1 MYVALAQRKEMRKVQ
16 LEQQYN
22 QRLPLVPAG
31 GRGPGPMPG
40 MYPPA
45 GAQPMYFQPGPMGGR
60 GMPNGAPA
68 PYGYPPMM
76 GGRGAPSFRGRGAGR
91 GPRPDFGMMAGPGG
105 YPGAMG
111 GFPGR
116 GPAGPRGRGPRG
128 PGREGFGGRGEMDF
142 GGRGGRGGPGRGME
156 AGPYSGRGG
165 AGAGRGRGPMGSA
178 PPPPGAL
185 ATPSAVVPGQDGAGL
200 TTAMLAAADP
210 GQQKQMLGERL
221 FPQVQVRVSPFVT
234 PTSSP
239 RHSAERG
246 D

>member
-45 GAQPMYFQPGPMGGR
+45 GAQPLYFQPGPMGGR

-128 PGREGFGGRGEMDF
+128 PGQ
-142 GGRGGRGGPGRGME
+142 GPKPAR
-156 AGPYSGRGG
+156 AGKPYGH
-165 AGAGRGRGPMGSA
+165 PGSA
-178 PPPPGAL
+178 PSFPSDHANPGSFNAYDRPRGPRP
-185 ATPSAVVPGQDGAGL
+185 AGAKPSGPRPSGAGPSR
-200 TTAMLAAADP
+200 AGPAGARPSGPRPSGPRP
-210 GQQKQMLGERL
+210 GGRIIQLR
-221 FPQVQVRVSPFVT
+221 P
-234 PTSSP
+234 
-239 RHSAERG
+239 
-246 D
+246 